1 MFFAVLFKAPD
12 FGCRAFSGVR
22 CPTFTSAAVNERTVG
37 IFTVNLNLMYLALGV
52 FGCFFVTRANK
63 QNPDFL
69 RLDHHVNNVHITT
82 GYVTAEEETVLF
94 SQKGNKFFIINISLC
109 FYTKV
114 AKREKFACRET
125 TFPWRRGGFRS
136 SPSHARPH
144 RPSRLQV
151 FAFSGVPCV

>member
-12 FGCRAFSGVR
+12 FGGGAFSGVR
-22 CPTFTSAAVNERTVG
+22 CSTFTSAAVNERTLG
-37 IFTVNLNLMYLALGV
+37 IFTVNLILMYLALGG
-52 FGCFFVTRANK
+52 FGCFFVTRANER
-63 QNPDFL
+63 NPDFL
-69 RLDHHVNNVHITT
+69 RLDHVNNVHVTA
-82 GYVTAEEETVLF
+82 GYVTTEEETALF
-94 SQKGNKFFIINISLC
+94 LQKENKFFIINISLC

-136 SPSHARPH
+136 SPSRARPR
-144 RPSRLQV
+144 RPSRLLV